1 MKEKPAQKLAGLIR
15 ERLAIFEES
24 QRIGIPQQVIVDKLN
39 DEGFVVNL
47 ATFRNGL
54 VRARKARDKA
64 TAVAS
69 QVRPAKAALL
79 DEAEKPKLPSTV
91 LNLNQHGGFTM
102 PPPLTPEEIF

>member
-1 MKEKPAQKLAGLIR
+1 MKEKPAQRIAGLIR
-15 ERLAIFEES
+15 ERLASIEES

-39 DEGFVVNL
+39 EKGFAVSL

-64 TAVAS
+64 TAPVT
-69 QVRPAKAALL
+69 QVKATKTVRLG
-79 DEAEKPKLPSTV
+79 EVKQPSPV

-102 PPPLTPEEIF
+102 PPPLTPDDLY